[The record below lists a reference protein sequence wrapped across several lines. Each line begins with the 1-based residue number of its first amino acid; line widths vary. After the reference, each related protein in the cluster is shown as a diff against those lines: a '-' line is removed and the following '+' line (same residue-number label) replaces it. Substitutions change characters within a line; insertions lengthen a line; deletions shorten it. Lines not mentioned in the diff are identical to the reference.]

1 MVFWIDD
8 QDLRKSLV
16 KILCTQMGIECYV
29 YSILETDEAKYQYS
43 LLPSSMIVF
52 ATEEYYEQ
60 NNHRYTG
67 MEVLKG
73 DLNLL
78 KLRKF
83 FQERFFQ

>member
-8 QDLRKSLV
+8 QDLRKDLV
-16 KILCTQMGIECYV
+16 KILCAQMGIECYV

-43 LLPSSMIVF
+43 LVPGSMIVF
-52 ATEEYYEQ
+52 ANEKYYEQ
-60 NNHRYTG
+60 NNHPYRDV
-67 MEVLKG
+67 EILIG